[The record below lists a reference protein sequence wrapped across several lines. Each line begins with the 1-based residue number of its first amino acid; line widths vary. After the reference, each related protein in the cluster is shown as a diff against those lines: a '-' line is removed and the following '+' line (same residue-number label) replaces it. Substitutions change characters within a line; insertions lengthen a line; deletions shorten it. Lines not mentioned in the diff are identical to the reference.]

1 MAKLEQE
8 YAGRKVAFT
17 LFHESVNKD
26 VEDILIDEF
35 PDEYITNGVRNWL
48 KIQRDIA
55 YIKRAVKSRAPPKR
69 EVVRS
74 LLTKRNEDE
83 FERSIG
89 MPQLSANDQSKFQ
102 TNYATVTPM
111 RKKLQS
117 YDVNFPTKKSSGE
130 KIANETLFP
139 STPEEEMEQLSM
151 ATKLSSMAFEDV
163 PSVTDD
169 TATDAASSTG
179 VTGNSPPVQ
188 TRV

>member
-1 MAKLEQE
+1 
-8 YAGRKVAFT
+8 
-17 LFHESVNKD
+17 
-26 VEDILIDEF
+26 
-35 PDEYITNGVRNWL
+35 
-48 KIQRDIA
+48 
-55 YIKRAVKSRAPPKR
+55 
-69 EVVRS
+69 
-74 LLTKRNEDE
+74 
-83 FERSIG
+83 

-102 TNYATVTPM
+102 ASDATVTRM

-117 YDVNFPTKKSSGE
+117 YGVNFSTKKSSGE

>member
-1 MAKLEQE
+1 
-8 YAGRKVAFT
+8 
-17 LFHESVNKD
+17 
-26 VEDILIDEF
+26 
-35 PDEYITNGVRNWL
+35 
-48 KIQRDIA
+48 
-55 YIKRAVKSRAPPKR
+55 
-69 EVVRS
+69 
-74 LLTKRNEDE
+74 
-83 FERSIG
+83 

-188 TRV
+188 TRVQRTSLVILAGGGVHKGQSHSLCEELEK